1 MHAFSGTSPAVRG
14 LGLRG
19 VACDTIA
26 SAAAL
31 WRCARRSRW
40 SRPCKI
46 KMQAHLDRHIDIDSS
61 FPGLRQIH
69 ESPDIYL
76 VDDLLAPQECDDIIQ
91 AAKDKGLDLSP
102 VAYAGWTEDAGLV
115 CVCVCM
121 CVCVCVH
128 VHDYLKHITCFL
140 WRNTGPLRCARTKQ
154 CRMQYCRSNAERSTA
169 VMRVSTRAWIGDLLF
184 KNIRRSLLRST
195 GLI

>member
-1 MHAFSGTSPAVRG
+1 MWVLLMMIEVVVHAFSGTSPAVRG

-128 VHDYLKHITCFL
+128 VHDYLKHIT
-140 WRNTGPLRCARTKQ
+140 
-154 CRMQYCRSNAERSTA
+154 A

>member
-1 MHAFSGTSPAVRG
+1 MASDKRQCFVMWVVLTMTEVVVHAFSGTPPAVRG
-14 LGLRG
+14 LGMRG

-26 SAAAL
+26 SAAAM

-40 SRPCKI
+40 SRACKI

-115 CVCVCM
+115 CVCVC
-121 CVCVCVH
+121 VCVFMCM
-128 VHDYLKHITCFL
+128 IF
-140 WRNTGPLRCARTKQ
+140 
-154 CRMQYCRSNAERSTA
+154 
-169 VMRVSTRAWIGDLLF
+169 
-184 KNIRRSLLRST
+184 
-195 GLI
+195 